1 METFQL
7 VAKAESQVPKMF
19 SIFSSALNPD
29 CWYETENSEVE
40 YLVVG
45 EGGGGK
51 DLRSS
56 IESLLATAEERLFFD
71 VTNRVERVDK
81 QTNGRRD

>member
-29 CWYETENSEVE
+29 CWYETGNSEVE

-45 EGGGGK
+45 EGGGARTYEAALK
-51 DLRSS
+51 AYWQPPKSVSS
-56 IESLLATAEERLFFD
+56 ST
-71 VTNRVERVDK
+71 
-81 QTNGRRD
+81 